1 MREGEPE
8 TPGFGP
14 QAMNEFE
21 IIRRISGKLPQAPPE
36 VLVPMGDDCAVLR
49 LGGRNW
55 VAASDMLVFGH
66 HFKDRATPEDAGYKA
81 VAVNV
86 SDVAAIGGKPRFVL
100 ASGGAERAETALR
113 CFGGILEAC
122 EIFGVYPLG
131 GDTTRVDALTV
142 DVAILGELAAPPV
155 LRSGARPGDL
165 LAVTGELGASA
176 AGLLALEGGASRPER
191 LVRRHLR
198 PEPRVEAGL
207 AAARL
212 GVGAM
217 IDLSDGLASDVRHV
231 CERSGVG
238 CEVRLDLLP
247 INEDTRALAE
257 SLGRDPEV
265 LAATGGEDYEL
276 LISAPEPVLE
286 ALAQSVDVPVTRIGE
301 ATDGAEVAFRRGGEP
316 VEGLSGWDHFSAT

>member
-1 MREGEPE
+1 
-8 TPGFGP
+8 
-14 QAMNEFE
+14 MNEFE
-21 IIRRISGKLPQAPPE
+21 VVRRISGKLPQAPPE
-36 VLVPMGDDCAVLR
+36 VLVSMGDDCAVLR
-49 LGGRNW
+49 LGGRDW
-55 VAASDMLVFGH
+55 VAASDMLVSGH
-66 HFKDRATPEDAGYKA
+66 HFKDWTTPEDAGYKA

-86 SDVAAIGGKPRFVL
+86 SDVAAMGGMPRFVL
-100 ASGGAERAETALR
+100 VSGGAERAETALR
-113 CFGGILEAC
+113 CFDGVLEAC
-122 EIFGVYPLG
+122 DIFGVYPLG
-131 GDTTRVDALTV
+131 GDTTRADALTV

-165 LAVTGELGASA
+165 LALTGELGASA
-176 AGLLALEGGASRPER
+176 AGLLALEDGASGPER

-207 AAARL
+207 VAARL

-238 CEVRLDLLP
+238 CRVDLDLLP
-247 INEDTRALAE
+247 VADDTREFVE
-257 SLGRDPEV
+257 SLGHDPRI

-276 LISAPEPVLE
+276 LISAPAPVLD
-286 ALAQSVDVPVTRIGE
+286 ALAQSVQVPVTRIGE
-301 ATDGAEVAFRRGGEP
+301 VTDGAEVVFRRGGEP